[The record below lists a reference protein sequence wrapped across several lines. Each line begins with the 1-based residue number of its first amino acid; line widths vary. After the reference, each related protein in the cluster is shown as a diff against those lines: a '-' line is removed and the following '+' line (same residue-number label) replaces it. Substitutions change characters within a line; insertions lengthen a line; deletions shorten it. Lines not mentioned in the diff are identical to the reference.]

1 MTFEF
6 ITSLK
11 EVFVLLICL
20 NSIKLSVIPYN
31 VVINNN
37 LFSVIS
43 NYLKISPGKISKTF
57 LILNALEN
65 TYLWHASSNEE
76 NA

>member
-43 NYLKISPGKISKTF
+43 NYLKISSGKISKTF

-65 TYLWHASSNEE
+65 TYLWHAFSNEE